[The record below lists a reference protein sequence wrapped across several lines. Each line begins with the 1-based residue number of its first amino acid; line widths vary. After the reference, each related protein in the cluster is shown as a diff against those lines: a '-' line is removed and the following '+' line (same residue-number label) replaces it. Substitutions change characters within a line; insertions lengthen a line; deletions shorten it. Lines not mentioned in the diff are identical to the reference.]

1 MIADDLRALL
11 EKAIAEQPEQ
21 APMAFAHELQK
32 WQGAQ
37 VHCVISLV
45 QKPLTEDE
53 IRECWSKCGRQAPM
67 AFAHELQKKLGVIKD
82 EF

>member
-11 EKAIAEQPEQ
+11 EKAIAEQPV
-21 APMAFAHELQK
+21 P
-32 WQGAQ
+32 
-37 VHCVISLV
+37 
-45 QKPLTEDE
+45 KPLTEDE

>member
-11 EKAIAEQPEQ
+11 EKAIAEQP
-21 APMAFAHELQK
+21 L
-32 WQGAQ
+32 
-37 VHCVISLV
+37 L
-45 QKPLTEDE
+45 KPLTEEE
-53 IRECWSKCGRQAPM
+53 IRECWSKCAHQAPM